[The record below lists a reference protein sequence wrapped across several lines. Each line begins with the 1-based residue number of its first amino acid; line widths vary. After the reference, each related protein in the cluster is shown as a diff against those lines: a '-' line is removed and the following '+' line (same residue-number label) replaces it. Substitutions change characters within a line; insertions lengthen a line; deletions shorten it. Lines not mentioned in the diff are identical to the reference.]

1 MPVAEDYIFENYIKW
16 KSKIHK
22 LATRTSYLRVT
33 TTRIR

>member
-22 LATRTSYLRVT
+22 LATRTST
-33 TTRIR
+33 